1 MASAQ
6 MTCPNCQTVL
16 AVETEWAG
24 MQITCPQCNTS
35 VTVPAI
41 QPQPG
46 FQQGYQQGFQQP
58 GFQPGFQQGY
68 AEDVNMITALK
79 KFAQFT
85 GRSRRK
91 EYWLFVLFNFLLG
104 IVLNLIS
111 GLIGLSGVVELSII
125 WMILTWIINIVL
137 FIPGL
142 AVAIRRLHDIG
153 KSGWNYLFVLIPIA
167 GPIILLVFCCMD
179 SQPGAN
185 EYGPNP
191 KGY

>member
-24 MQITCPQCNTS
+24 MQITCPQCNAT
-35 VTVPAI
+35 VTVPAF
-41 QPQPG
+41 QQQAAPQPG
-46 FQQGYQQGFQQP
+46 FQQGYQQPGFQ
-58 GFQPGFQQGY
+58 QPGFQQGY

-91 EYWLFVLFNFLLG
+91 EYWLFYLFNFLVSFGLGFIEGLLG
-104 IVLNLIS
+104 IPGILSLIFTLA
-111 GLIGLSGVVELSII
+111 LIVPNIAVGV
-125 WMILTWIINIVL
+125 
-137 FIPGL
+137 
-142 AVAIRRLHDIG
+142 RRLHDIG
-153 KSGWNYLFVLIPIA
+153 KSGWNLFFVLIPIA
-167 GPIILLVFCCMD
+167 GPIILLVFFCMD